1 MRAFFAANA
10 PYIAFEANFQGSIG
24 NYHAGHTMPKAAQ
37 AYQAGF

>member
-10 PYIAFEANFQGSIG
+10 PYIAYESLFQGTLAT
-24 NYHAGHTMPKAAQ
+24 YAAGHNMPNAAR